1 MVTGK
6 MPFPDALDPSV
17 TLLISKGK
25 RPQKPRHFDATG
37 ITLAVWKV
45 AKACWHEKAN
55 SRPEMDEALRE
66 LEKIAKLGVCNH
78 EACTCFPWELI
89 EVESE

>member
-1 MVTGK
+1 

-17 TLLISKGK
+17 TIMISKGK
-25 RPQKPRHFDATG
+25 RPQKPRNFNANG
-37 ITLAVWKV
+37 ITPAAWKV
-45 AKACWHEKAN
+45 AKNCWQEKARD
-55 SRPEMDEALRE
+55 RPEMDEALQD

-89 EVESE
+89 DAELE